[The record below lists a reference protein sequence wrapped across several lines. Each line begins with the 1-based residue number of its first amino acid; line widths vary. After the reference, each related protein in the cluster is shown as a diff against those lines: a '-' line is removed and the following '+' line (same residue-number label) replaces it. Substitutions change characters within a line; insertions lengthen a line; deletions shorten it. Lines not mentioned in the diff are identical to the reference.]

1 MIIKLLIPV
10 SIVLAM
16 MAYSTNTMAGN
27 AKEGKKHYQRNCA
40 QCHGV
45 NGVPRLP
52 RAANLAKKEGLRVSD
67 KSLVNRIK
75 SGGKTCPSYSGMLR
89 DQEIVD
95 LVAFLRTFR

>member
-1 MIIKLLIPV
+1 MIKLPIPLWI
-10 SIVLAM
+10 SLGLMVLA
-16 MAYSTNTMAGN
+16 SPVMAGN

-45 NGVPRLP
+45 NGEPRLP

-67 KSLVNRIK
+67 KSLFNRIK
-75 SGGKTCPSYSGMLR
+75 SGGKTCPGYSGMLR

-95 LVAFLRTFR
+95 LVAYLRTFR